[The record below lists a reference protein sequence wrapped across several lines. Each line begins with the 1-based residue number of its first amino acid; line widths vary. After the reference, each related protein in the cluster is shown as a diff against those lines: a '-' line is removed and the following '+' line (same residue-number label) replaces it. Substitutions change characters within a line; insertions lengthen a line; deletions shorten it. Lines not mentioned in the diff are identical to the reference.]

1 MSTAQAVPKIAF
13 TKYREILANTICT
26 APLELQATFP
36 DYQIPFVP
44 IIQEGEQPFSMMAD
58 LHKKYNWVLE
68 TRSYDSIDTLMK
80 ALKPGIIDP
89 AIKMH
94 YELRLIKAKEQS
106 IHPLRDFMD
115 K

>member
-1 MSTAQAVPKIAF
+1 
-13 TKYREILANTICT
+13 
-26 APLELQATFP
+26 
-36 DYQIPFVP
+36 
-44 IIQEGEQPFSMMAD
+44 MAD

-94 YELRLIKAKEQS
+94 YELRLIKAKEQN
-106 IHPLRDFMD
+106 IHPLRDFID